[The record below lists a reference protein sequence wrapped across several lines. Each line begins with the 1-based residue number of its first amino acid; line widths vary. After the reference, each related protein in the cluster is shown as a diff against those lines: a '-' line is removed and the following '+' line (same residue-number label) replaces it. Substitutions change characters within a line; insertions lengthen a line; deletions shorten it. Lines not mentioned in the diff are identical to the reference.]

1 MAEITTSSRDGV
13 RPMIPVGRRLWLWW
27 VLAGTVGWAV
37 GGPLGVAVG
46 RSGDI
51 MRITT
56 VQSEASPATS
66 GLGDHAQAFV
76 VAEGISAQFSLGGE
90 LSDSIDLCGPA
101 LSVSHAPSMH
111 LGVDFRVNPALLSE
125 TAASV

>member
-51 MRITT
+51 I
-56 VQSEASPATS
+56 
-66 GLGDHAQAFV
+66 
-76 VAEGISAQFSLGGE
+76 VA
-90 LSDSIDLCGPA
+90 GPWA
-101 LSVSHAPSMH
+101 
-111 LGVDFRVNPALLSE
+111 
-125 TAASV
+125 